1 MGGKENSS
9 SLTFKIENDVAHL
22 APSDWIKAGH
32 WFVQENYLR
41 IVNDSLSYAHA
52 LEHAFR
58 KFPQLNV
65 AGIR

>member
-1 MGGKENSS
+1 MGRKENGS

-32 WFVQENYLR
+32 WFVQENNLR
-41 IVNDSLSYAHA
+41 IVNDSLGYAHA
-52 LEHAFR
+52 LQHAFR
-58 KFPQLNV
+58 KFSQLNV